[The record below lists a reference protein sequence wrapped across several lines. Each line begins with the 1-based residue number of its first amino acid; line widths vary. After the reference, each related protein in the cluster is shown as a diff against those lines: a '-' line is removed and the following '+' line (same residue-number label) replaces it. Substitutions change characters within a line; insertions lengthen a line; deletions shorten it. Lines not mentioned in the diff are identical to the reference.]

1 MGGLGHPSLQGF
13 DLLLELRDLALALSH
28 LALELRDVLR
38 LALKVVLNGWWC
50 ELPLELAKGKRPQ
63 DGVGMRVRGRRLYH
77 PGSRRCGVGSV
88 RLIGSNVPKL

>member
-13 DLLLELRDLALALSH
+13 DLLLELRDLALVLHH
-28 LALELRDVLR
+28 LALELRDVLM
-38 LALKVVLNGWWC
+38 LALDVVLNGWWC